1 MANYNDRGGRRSDD
15 YKRPNRKNSDGSR
28 YSDDRKPRFNDDRKP
43 RFDGDR
49 KPRFDGDRK
58 PRFNDDR
65 NPRFDGDR
73 KLRFDSDRKPRFDG
87 DRKLRFDSDRKPRF
101 DGDRK
106 PRFNDDRKP
115 RFNDDRKP
123 RFDGDRKPRFDGD
136 RKPRF
141 NDDRKPRFNDDRKPR
156 FDSDRKPRFNDDRK
170 PRFDGDRK
178 PRFNDDRMPRFDGDR
193 KPRFDSDRKP
203 RFDGDRKP
211 RFDGDR
217 KPFESDFFEDEVLDV
232 EFNAFPSPEIV
243 ENDEQERDLPSIIM
257 GRNPVK
263 EAIKSGRSIDRILVT
278 KEHDG
283 SLGEIIGLARDENL
297 VIREVDRSKLDEIC
311 MPFGHNGKPGN
322 HQGIVAEIPG
332 VEYAELED
340 ILDYARVRDEKPFVI
355 LLDGVE
361 DPHNLGSII
370 RSAECAGAHGVV
382 ITKRRS
388 APVTATVVKTS
399 AGAAEHMRIA
409 RVVNLVSAIE
419 TLKKE
424 GLWIAGADMAGNSMY
439 EADMKGGFALVI
451 GSEGSG
457 LSKLV
462 KEKCDFLV
470 SVPIK
475 GKIDSLNASVAAAII
490 MFEKN
495 RQDSVN

>member
-15 YKRPNRKNSDGSR
+15 YKRPNRKSGEGYRYSDDKKPR
-28 YSDDRKPRFNDDRKP
+28 FSDDRKPRFNDDRKP

-49 KPRFDGDRK
+49 KPRFD
-58 PRFNDDR
+58 
-65 NPRFDGDR
+65 
-73 KLRFDSDRKPRFDG
+73 SDRKPRFDG
-87 DRKLRFDSDRKPRF
+87 DK
-101 DGDRK
+101 
-106 PRFNDDRKP
+106 
-115 RFNDDRKP
+115 KP

-141 NDDRKPRFNDDRKPR
+141 NDDRKPRFDGDK
-156 FDSDRKPRFNDDRK
+156 K

-178 PRFNDDRMPRFDGDR
+178 PRFNDDRKPRFDGDR

-217 KPFESDFFEDEVLDV
+217 KPRFDSDRKPRFDGDRKPRFNDDRKPRFDGDRKPRFDGDSKSRFEDNRKPFESDFFEDDVFDV
-232 EFNAFPSPEIV
+232 EFNAISSPEIA

-283 SLGEIIGLARDENL
+283 SLGEILGLARDENL

-451 GSEGSG
+451 GSEGNG

-495 RQDSVN
+495 RQDSVK